1 MKAMILA
8 AGVGSRLG
16 ELTKETPKCLIQ
28 VGSKTVLEHVVERLK
43 AAGVTAATINVHHH
57 AEKVVSFVASR
68 GSFGIHIEFSREA
81 SLLDTGGGL
90 KRAASF
96 FAGEEA
102 FIVHNADV
110 LSTIDL
116 SALTALH
123 RSRGAI
129 GTLAVL
135 RRQSSRGLYLAVDSS
150 LQGWT
155 GEASAPPSQSQIFG
169 FCGVSIASARLFS
182 FMPPKDSFSL
192 IEPYLAAARATKL
205 VWGEVCQD
213 AEWIDIGTPAQLAL
227 AQAQA
232 SKTSC

>member
-8 AGVGSRLG
+8 AGIGSRLG
-16 ELTKETPKCLIQ
+16 ELTKTTPKCLMQ

-57 AEKVVSFVASR
+57 AEQVIAFVQSR
-68 GSFGIHIEFSREA
+68 SSFGLTIEFSHEP

-90 KRAASF
+90 KKAVSF

-102 FIVHNADV
+102 FFVHNADV

-116 SALTALH
+116 AALRQLH
-123 RSRGAI
+123 LSRSAI

-135 RRQSSRGLYLAVDSS
+135 RRPSSRGLYLGADNS

-155 GEASAPPSQSQIFG
+155 GEMAAPPAKTELFG
-169 FCGVSIASARLFS
+169 FCGVSVASSKLFS
-182 FMPPKDSFSL
+182 FMPEQESFS
-192 IEPYLAAARATKL
+192 IIQPYLSAARATQL
-205 VWGEVCQD
+205 VWGEPCPD
-213 AEWIDIGTPAQLAL
+213 ADWIDIGTPEQLAAARKKL
-227 AQAQA
+227 PH
-232 SKTSC
+232 